1 MLVIS
6 NSEPKGASVS
16 KRLDDFNAQDRQS
29 IKFQDA
35 GVHFLIG
42 EIDEE
47 NINETVKWI
56 AHENIDPKADR
67 VLTLYVNSQGGD
79 LYEALGLIDMM
90 RNSQIPIRTIGYGSV
105 MSAAFLIVASGAPG
119 ERYITKNCGIMCH
132 QMSCSEEI
140 GKYHDI
146 KATRKETDRLNK
158 AMYDVLKETTGLDG
172 RIIKTKL
179 LPAHDVYMTAEE
191 MIEFGAADQIL
202 ERG

>member
-1 MLVIS
+1 MIS
-6 NSEPKGASVS
+6 NSELKGAAVS
-16 KRLDDFNAQDRQS
+16 KKLDDFNSQDRQN

-47 NINETVKWI
+47 NTNEAVKWL
-56 AHENIDPKADR
+56 AYENIDPRPDR

-79 LYEALGLIDMM
+79 LYEAFGLIDMM
-90 RNSQIPIRTIGYGSV
+90 RNSPIPIRTIGYGSV
-105 MSAAFLIVASGAPG
+105 MSAAFLIVASGSAG

-132 QMSCSEEI
+132 QMSATEEM

-158 AMYDVLKETTGLDG
+158 AMYDIIKETTGLDG
-172 RIIKTKL
+172 RIIKTRL

-191 MIEFGAADQIL
+191 MIEFGAADHIL
-202 ERG
+202 ERT

>member
-1 MLVIS
+1 MIS
-6 NSEPKGASVS
+6 NSEFKGALVS
-16 KRLDDFNAQDRQS
+16 KKLDEFNAQDRQS

-47 NINETVKWI
+47 NVNEVIKWL
-56 AHENIDPKADR
+56 AYENIDPRPDR

-79 LYEALGLIDMM
+79 LYEAVGLIDMIK
-90 RNSQIPIRTIGYGSV
+90 NSQIPVRTIGYGSV
-105 MSAAFLIVASGAPG
+105 MSAAFLVVAAGSPG

-132 QMSCSEEI
+132 QMSVLEEA

-146 KATRKETDRLNK
+146 KATRKETDRLNQ
-158 AMYDVLKETTGLDG
+158 AMYDILKEATGLDG
-172 RIIKTKL
+172 RIIKTRL

-202 ERG
+202 EKV

>member
-1 MLVIS
+1 MIS
-6 NSEPKGASVS
+6 NSELKGAAVS
-16 KRLDDFNAQDRQS
+16 KKFDEFNAEDRQS

-42 EIDEE
+42 EIDED
-47 NINETVKWI
+47 NINEAIKWL
-56 AHENIDPKADR
+56 AYENIEPKADR

-79 LYEALGLIDMM
+79 LYEAFGLIDMM

-105 MSAAFLIVASGAPG
+105 MSAAFLIVASGTPG

-132 QMSCSEEI
+132 QMSATEEM

-146 KATRKETDRLNK
+146 KATRKETDRLNQ
-158 AMYDVLKETTGLDG
+158 AMYDILKETTGLDG
-172 RIIKTKL
+172 RIIKTRL

-191 MIEFGAADQIL
+191 MISFGAVDHIL
-202 ERG
+202 ER

>member
-1 MLVIS
+1 MIS
-6 NSEPKGASVS
+6 NSELKGASVS
-16 KRLDDFNAQDRQS
+16 KKLDDFNAQDRQG

-47 NINETVKWI
+47 NINECVKWL
-56 AHENIDPKADR
+56 AYENIDPKADR

-79 LYEALGLIDMM
+79 LYEAFGLIDMM
-90 RNSQIPIRTIGYGSV
+90 RNSQLPVRTIGYGSV
-105 MSAAFLIVASGAPG
+105 MSAAFLIVASGAHG

-132 QMSCSEEI
+132 QMSATEEM

-158 AMYDVLKETTGLDG
+158 AMYDVLKECTGLDG
-172 RIIKTKL
+172 RIIKTRL

-202 ERG
+202 ER

>member
-1 MLVIS
+1 M
-6 NSEPKGASVS
+6 S
-16 KRLDDFNAQDRQS
+16 KRLDDFNAQDRQN

-35 GVHFLIG
+35 GVHFLVG

-47 NINETVKWI
+47 SVNETVKWL
-56 AHENIDPKADR
+56 AYENFDPRPDR

-79 LYEALGLIDMM
+79 LYETFGLIDMM
-90 RNSQIPIRTIGYGSV
+90 RNSQIPVRTIGYGSA

-132 QMSCSEEI
+132 QMSATEEM

-158 AMYDVLKETTGLDG
+158 AMYDIIKETTGLDG
-172 RIIKTKL
+172 RIIKTRL

-202 ERG
+202 ERT

>member
-1 MLVIS
+1 MT
-6 NSEPKGASVS
+6 

-35 GVHFLIG
+35 GVHFLTG
-42 EIDEE
+42 EITED
-47 NINETVKWI
+47 NINECIKWL
-56 AHENIDPKADR
+56 AFENIDPKSDR
-67 VLTLYVNSQGGD
+67 ALTLYVNSQGGD
-79 LYEALGLIDMM
+79 LYEAFGLIDIMK
-90 RNSQIPIRTIGYGSV
+90 NSQLPIRTIGYGSV

-132 QMSCSEEI
+132 QMSMLEEM
-140 GKYHDI
+140 GKYHNI

-191 MIEFGAADQIL
+191 MIEFGAADHIL
-202 ERG
+202 ERE

>member
-1 MLVIS
+1 MMIS
-6 NSEPKGASVS
+6 NSETKGAIVA
-16 KRLDDFNAQDRQS
+16 KRLDDFNAQDRIS
-29 IKFQDA
+29 AKFQEA

-42 EIDEE
+42 EIDED
-47 NINETVKWI
+47 NINEAIKWL
-56 AHENIDPKADR
+56 AYENIDSRDDR
-67 VLTLYVNSQGGD
+67 ILTLYINSQGGD
-79 LYEALGLIDMM
+79 LYEAFGLIDMM
-90 RNSQIPIRTIGYGSV
+90 RNSRLPIRTIGYGSV
-105 MSAAFLIVASGAPG
+105 MSAAFLILASGAPG
-119 ERYITKNCGIMCH
+119 ERYVTKNCGIMCH
-132 QMSCSEEI
+132 QMSATEEM

-202 ERG
+202 ER